1 MEKDEEIGKLP
12 QTLLQ
17 FRERQKELKKRND
30 EKKSSNVNVLSDNT
44 VSFIQDDTS
53 SFALDENSSAVSL
66 IEESIYL
73 SSKILSSSE
82 DKTDLS
88 NIFSKFFKQQK
99 DLLSIAEKELSLD
112 FSSDSHK
119 TLLPRLGKALTEIIY
134 DNKDLSSDTLKY
146 HFKELCN
153 QVNLHKEFWAGNEN
167 VAPLLSIRA
176 RVATFEASIKIWNG
190 VNQYPFSKDI
200 DNAAVKIFTFV
211 INLSRDIAINWDE
224 NLGSLER
231 QQLYVSMVPIIADIG
246 VDSWKRFS
254 INSLDNSYSTID
266 KSRLDL
272 GKKIIDIL
280 EPSVVGI
287 SKANEFSDMV
297 TEKIMIETESYSKM
311 FYHMERK
318 SLNIVRKSIFKK
330 IEKNV
335 YQYIKDNQSDITK
348 KVKED
353 PDYGDFIIEQIEQII
368 EQSPP
373 RVITNM
379 DEYHENL
386 KDSVVQAWGAAQG
399 IYKFRRS

>member
-1 MEKDEEIGKLP
+1 MEKDDEIGKLP

-17 FRERQKELKKRND
+17 FRERQKELKKRNEEKKNGNSVFSENEKTFD
-30 EKKSSNVNVLSDNT
+30 EKEEIPLSAIDGE
-44 VSFIQDDTS
+44 SI
-53 SFALDENSSAVSL
+53 AVSL

-88 NIFSKFFKQQK
+88 DKFSKFFKQQK
-99 DLLSIAEKELSLD
+99 DLLNIAESELSLD
-112 FSSDSHK
+112 FKNDSHK
-119 TLLPRLGKALTEIIY
+119 SLLPRLGKVLTQVIY
-134 DNKDLSSDTLKY
+134 DNKDLNNETLSY

-153 QVNLHKEFWAGNEN
+153 QVNVHKEFWSGNEN

-176 RVATFEASIKIWNG
+176 RVATFEAAIKIWNG
-190 VNQYPFSKDI
+190 VNQYPFSKNI
-200 DNAAVKIFTFV
+200 ENTSVKIFTFV
-211 INLSRDIAINWDE
+211 INLSRDIAINWEE

-231 QQLYVSMVPIIADIG
+231 QQLYVSMVPIVADIA
-246 VDSWKRFS
+246 VNNWERFS
-254 INSLDNSYSTID
+254 LNSLDNSYSTID

-287 SKANEFSDMV
+287 SKANDFSEIVIQKTML
-297 TEKIMIETESYSKM
+297 ETENYSKI

-318 SLNIVRKSIFKK
+318 PLNIVRKTIFKK

-335 YQYIKDNQSDITK
+335 IQYIKDNQSNVIK
-348 KVKED
+348 KVKD
-353 PDYGDFIIEQIEQII
+353 DQDYSDYIVEKIEQII

-373 RVITNM
+373 RVITDI
-379 DEYHENL
+379 DEYYEDL